1 MTDMKPTKNSKELN
15 MEELDKISGG
25 WDRSQLTPEEK
36 RELDRLLKAYW
47 EKAENFYDYEW
58 IALRN
63 FYAEMAKKYGGDPV

>member
-1 MTDMKPTKNSKELN
+1 MTDMKSTKNSKELN

-36 RELDRLLKAYW
+36 CELDRLLKAYW

-63 FYAEMAKKYGGDPV
+63 FYADMAKKYGGDPV